1 MVDDIDIKAV
11 IGYDLVKIIRKDIFD
26 VNKTWRMRSS
36 KLVKNGR
43 ELHVQVQSPM
53 TEKLARVK
61 YRFYRAREAEATGKD
76 YWEQLCSSIPW

>member
-1 MVDDIDIKAV
+1 
-11 IGYDLVKIIRKDIFD
+11 
-26 VNKTWRMRSS
+26 MRSS

-61 YRFYRAREAEATGKD
+61 CRFYRAREAEATGKD
-76 YWEQLCSSIPW
+76 Y